1 VSKHLSL
8 AALVALLAIHATP
21 AFAQGEFVK
30 DNLTRLIRKVGVHVG
45 VGVSEPLD
53 SDVTKAAKYGVSVG
67 LAPGRGNGWKYPV
80 GITWFSEELRGASGE
95 QFGKLQT
102 RAALGG
108 VGYGWHFGRLSATIA
123 LQAGIALNTVKLSA
137 AAARVFDSVTEP
149 KIRLKNSAIVRPQV
163 RFEYFFTEKI
173 TVRTALSYIHTQ
185 PNIEVQT
192 SAGLAPGSWNTHNV
206 NAAIGLG
213 YYPFRKK

>member
-1 VSKHLSL
+1 MGKNIYL
-8 AALVALLAIHATP
+8 AVIVALLAGNATP

-30 DNLTRLIRKVGVHVG
+30 ENLSRLIKKVGVHVG
-45 VGVSEPLD
+45 IGLSEPLD
-53 SDVTKAAKYGVSVG
+53 SDVTKATKYGVSVG

-95 QFGKLQT
+95 QFGLLQT
-102 RAALGG
+102 RAALAG
-108 VGYGWHFGRLSATIA
+108 VGYGWHFGKLSTTVA
-123 LQAGIALNTVKLSA
+123 LQAGIALNTVKLDA
-137 AAARVFDSVTEP
+137 AAARVFDSESEP

-163 RFEYFFTEKI
+163 RFEYFITERI

-185 PNIEVQT
+185 PNIAVQT
-192 SAGLAPGSWNTHNV
+192 SAGPAPGNWNAHNV

-213 YYPFRKK
+213 YYPFRKQ